1 MGASQEIFLLT
12 QRPPRTPHCQTNL
25 PHQLTRQ
32 TFVQGICSAKSNPCT
47 CLSCLGTKKKRS
59 RCSVGRFFLLGP
71 SRGNLLANA
80 EPSQN
85 TALPNEPP
93 TSTHQANFCAG
104 HLLRKKQ
111 PMHLP
116 YLPRDKKEA
125 LSLQCGALSFS
136 WTLLGEICLSTQ
148 SSPRTP
154 HCQTNFPHQLTRQ
167 TLVQGICSA
176 RGNPCTCLS
185 CLVSKKKRSRCSVG
199 RFLSAGRFSGR
210 FSCQRRAL
218 PGERI
223 AKRTSHI
230 YSPGK
235 LRCEHLLRKGQPTYL
250 P

>member
-1 MGASQEIFLLT
+1 MAWDI
-12 QRPPRTPHCQTNL
+12 
-25 PHQLTRQ
+25 
-32 TFVQGICSAKSNPCT
+32 I
-47 CLSCLGTKKKRS
+47 
-59 RCSVGRFFLLGP
+59 
-71 SRGNLLANA
+71 
-80 EPSQN
+80 
-85 TALPNEPP
+85 PNE
-93 TSTHQANFCAG
+93 H
-104 HLLRKKQ
+104 
-111 PMHLP
+111 PMEFVKLP
-116 YLPRDKKEA
+116 WLKNKA
-125 LSLQCGALSFS
+125 LSLQCGAFSFS

-185 CLVSKKKRSRCSVG
+185 CLGSKKKRSRCSVG